1 MMGVAGLA
9 GLGALGGL
17 ASYSMT
23 PDYTG
28 YASQYGDAMSDISSD
43 LDPYVSQGFA
53 AKKGLG
59 AMGAMNMIAPAALE
73 NRLAASYQM
82 SPYQQQ
88 IMQNT
93 TNMMDANA
101 AQTGMLG
108 STSQDAALQNQLASQ
123 QNQWMQQY
131 INRGTQR
138 SELGE
143 QGLQNLGTMMAK
155 QGYGAS
161 NTQAQLEAQIAMA
174 QMQAQIAQAQAEQQG
189 TSNIFGDALGVATLG
204 LL

>member
-1 MMGVAGLA
+1 MMSFLSPAY
-9 GLGALGGL
+9 ALE
-17 ASYSMT
+17 SSMI
-23 PDYTG
+23 PDYTD
-28 YASQYGDAMSDISSD
+28 YASQYGDTLSDISSD

-59 AMGAMNMIAPAALE
+59 AMGAMNMVAPAALE
-73 NRLAASYQM
+73 NRLASSYEM

-88 IMQNT
+88 MMQNT

-108 STSQDAALQNQLASQ
+108 STAQDAALQNQLASQ

-161 NTQAQLEAQIAMA
+161 STQAQLEAQIAMA
-174 QMQAQIAQAQAEQQG
+174 QMQAEAAEASAQAQAEG
-189 TSNIFGDALGVATLG
+189 NIFGDAMGGAMFGAMHFL
-204 LL
+204 